1 LGEVLNVSNDTLRD
15 SHDPEVTMLKPLA
28 IAAAI
33 FASTGAIAAPG
44 MSLDGILVDGDEV
57 VTVWNSK
64 IRGCT
69 ALYTEDGFRTQLGT
83 RMFCGTGQGMIDVHP
98 NRALHLT
105 RGDWIQ
111 MCALHNGSICTDF
124 VEVRSI
130 GDVNGD
136 GAINVI
142 DLQILGTYALNGEF
156 PGWEADGMDMLAA
169 DMNADGALN
178 IIDILMLFDAIEA
191 EAAGL

>member
-1 LGEVLNVSNDTLRD
+1 LNVSNDIKC
-15 SHDPEVTMLKPLA
+15 SSPDPEVTMLKSLA
-28 IAAAI
+28 ITAAI
-33 FASTGAIAAPG
+33 FASTTAVAAPG
-44 MSLDGILVDGDEV
+44 MSLDGILLDGNEV

-64 IRGCT
+64 IPGC
-69 ALYTEDGFRTQLGT
+69 AAMYNEDGFRTQLGT
-83 RMFCGTGQGMIDVHP
+83 RMYCDTGLAMTDVHP

-111 MCALHNGSICTDF
+111 MCMLHDDAICTDF

-136 GAINVI
+136 GGINVI
-142 DLQILGTYALNGEF
+142 DLQILGSYIVNGEF
-156 PGWEADGMDMLAA
+156 AGWQAEGMDMLAA

-178 IIDILMLFDAIEA
+178 VLDMLLLIDVVKA